1 MDSDHEFG
9 PSRTKGSLLG
19 RSAPGFTLPSSL
31 YPYADPYVAQSVSLE
46 DFNGRKVILV
56 FLRHFA

>member
-1 MDSDHEFG
+1 MDSDFDFAL
-9 PSRTKGSLLG
+9 SLTKDSLLG

-31 YPYADPYVAQSVSLE
+31 DGYVSLE
-46 DFNGRKVILV
+46 DFRGRKVVLV

>member
-1 MDSDHEFG
+1 MDSDFNFA
-9 PSRTKGSLLG
+9 PSPTKDSLLG

-31 YPYADPYVAQSVSLE
+31 DGYVSLE
-46 DFNGRKVILV
+46 DFSGRKVILV